1 MANNLPTF
9 QNMIS
14 SGQYSF
20 SPDAMQYANML
31 QQMAN
36 PVQPISASAQQP
48 VTPVQ
53 ENVIPVVQNVQPQE
67 EQPTFTRPESKMEQG
82 GTFLEN
88 AANNARRIGTGLVNM
103 WVNKGEIPQMVLSY
117 LDSNPN
123 VIEDIG
129 NLVLSSYNTK
139 IEDFGKLPA
148 KQIIG
153 NVLIGVHENP
163 VDFGMD
169 VASLGGTKLL
179 SKLVKP
185 LETGT
190 KVERGIASETA
201 MARRGGETLYSDL
214 DKLKTTAKEK
224 GVNLDEVIEAAE
236 TGKTISKEA
245 KPVLKELRKF
255 SDDFDALAKEM
266 SPETYVGKE
275 GTAITQNILRKR
287 MVTDPAMT
295 YAQVERDIEP
305 MMELIRGG
313 KFDEVKALAKE
324 GNVIAKEVAGA
335 KALYDKGRIFPV
347 SHGLAN
353 VEKMGEA
360 TRIGNNEF
368 AKQFTRRAYGTSTF
382 EDIASELSKPTKFL
396 ENTIA
401 KYADNMIASSLKNGR
416 LGGYDI
422 LAKDAKNA
430 VYLNREMLNK
440 GDLRSALAELRT
452 KRVYADDVALDKA
465 TVKELKKQLDVG
477 GALQGFMKD
486 AYQTGKS
493 TLTAQGTYLG
503 ANAITGAANAAMNS
517 GLGLFG
523 DIANAVASKGNLAK
537 QAGLY
542 RRRTKNVSDAP
553 IFKQIQ
559 QFNRL
564 TGGQLFSDVDR
575 ALQNTFAEIAL
586 HANMRK
592 AGVKAGDRLQA
603 ITDMDK
609 LKLGEV
615 ISDTNRVALIN
626 STNIPLPSWAKDMAF
641 MYSPFW
647 RWNVTAGQSALRML
661 ERSPLYANVVLM
673 DTLAN
678 IGFDREMQNR
688 YNLGVNLDKPYVTYR
703 VDDKTGMTKEI
714 SAEFVPITTTFRT
727 FDVKNNTYGS
737 SVPLIN
743 TIVNAMGGK
752 DKYGKP
758 LKKPVQDGVITRT
771 VGTKTFKYNPATG
784 FEPVEQGSIGDI
796 VTAGLKDTFGMLN
809 LMNRTVLPATAGLFT
824 ESGEYYQPYPTSLVG
839 SYEKTDVGNNIVGG
853 NPANPRTL
861 QDVLNAIGGIYERN
875 YFPTKEEQGLPPITK
890 RDMRS
895 LIRGYNVQRNRL
907 GF

>member
-1 MANNLPTF
+1 MANNFPTF
-9 QNMIS
+9 QNLIN
-14 SGQYSF
+14 QQTF
-20 SPDAMQYANML
+20 SPDAIQYASML
-31 QQMAN
+31 QNMAN
-36 PVQPISASAQQP
+36 PQLQPSAPVQPA
-48 VTPVQ
+48 TPMQ
-53 ENVIPVVQNVQPQE
+53 ENVPVVQNVTPQI
-67 EQPTFTRPESKMEQG
+67 EQPTFDRPESKMEQS

-88 AANNARRIGTGLVNM
+88 AANNARRAGTGLVDM
-103 WVNKGEIPQMVLSY
+103 WVNKGEIPQMVVDY
-117 LDSNPN
+117 LNSNPSI
-123 VIEDIG
+123 IEDIG

-148 KQIIG
+148 KQIIA
-153 NVLIGVHENP
+153 NVLMGIHENP
-163 VDFGMD
+163 FDFGMD
-169 VASLGGTKLL
+169 ALSLGGGKLL
-179 SKLVKP
+179 SKVAKP

-190 KVERGIASETA
+190 KIERGIASETA
-201 MARRGGETLYSDL
+201 MARRGGEQLYNDL
-214 DKLKTTAKEK
+214 DKLKAKAKEQ

-287 MVTDPAMT
+287 MATNPAMT

-313 KFDEVKALAKE
+313 KFDEVKELAKD
-324 GNVIAKEVAGA
+324 GNAIAKEVAGA
-335 KALYDKGRIFPV
+335 KALYDKGRIFPI

-353 VEKMGEA
+353 VEKIGEA

-382 EDIASELSKPTKFL
+382 EDIASELSRPTKFL
-396 ENTIA
+396 ENTIS
-401 KYADNMIASSLKNGR
+401 KYTDNLLASSLKQGK

-422 LAKDAKNA
+422 LAKDAKDA

-452 KRVYADDVALDKA
+452 KRVYEDDIALDKA
-465 TVKELKKQLDVG
+465 MVKELKKQLDVG

-517 GLGLFG
+517 GVNLFG
-523 DIANAVASKGNLAK
+523 DIANAIVSKGNLAK

-542 RRRTKNVSDAP
+542 RRRTSSLTSNQP
-553 IFKQIQ
+553 FKFIQ
-559 QFNRL
+559 EANRL

-586 HANMRK
+586 HANIRK

-609 LKLGEV
+609 MKLGEL
-615 ISDTNRVALIN
+615 ISDTKRVALIN

-661 ERSPLYANVVLM
+661 EKSPLYANVVLM

-688 YNLGVNLDKPYVTYR
+688 YQLGVNLDKPYVTYK

-727 FDVKNNTYGS
+727 FDIKNNTYGS

-743 TIVNAMGGK
+743 SIVNALGGK

-758 LKKPVQDGVITRT
+758 IKRPVQDGIITRT
-771 VGTKTFKYNPATG
+771 IGTKTYRYNPATG
-784 FEPVEQGSIGDI
+784 FEPVERGSIGDI
-796 VTAGLKDTFGMLN
+796 VTAGLRDTFGVFN
-809 LMNRTVLPATAGLFT
+809 LMNRTVLPSTAGMFT
-824 ESGEYYQPYPTSLVG
+824 PDATFYQPYSGSLIG
-839 SYEKTDVGNNIVGG
+839 SYRKSDEGNAFIGG
-853 NPANPRTL
+853 NPASPRTL
-861 QDVLNAIGGIYERN
+861 QDVLNALGGIYERN
-875 YFPTKEEQGLPPITK
+875 YFPTREEQGLPPITK

-895 LIRGYNVQRNRL
+895 FIRGYNTQRNRL

>member
-1 MANNLPTF
+1 MANNFPTF
-9 QNMIS
+9 QNLIN
-14 SGQYSF
+14 QQTF
-20 SPDAMQYANML
+20 SPDAMQYASML
-31 QQMAN
+31 QNMAN
-36 PVQPISASAQQP
+36 PQMQPSVPVQPANP
-48 VTPVQ
+48 MR
-53 ENVIPVVQNVQPQE
+53 ENVPVVQNVAPQV
-67 EQPTFTRPESKMEQG
+67 EQPTFDRPESKMEQS

-103 WVNKGEIPQMVLSY
+103 WVNKGEIPQMVTDY
-117 LDSNPN
+117 LNSNPN

-153 NVLIGVHENP
+153 NVLMGIHENP

-169 VASLGGTKLL
+169 VLSLGGGKLL
-179 SKLVKP
+179 SKVAKP

-201 MARRGGETLYSDL
+201 MARRGGEQLYNDL
-214 DKLKTTAKEK
+214 DKLKATAKEQ
-224 GVNLDEVIEAAE
+224 GINLDEVVEAAE

-245 KPVLKELRKF
+245 KPVFKELRKF

-287 MVTDPAMT
+287 MITDPAIT

-313 KFDEVKALAKE
+313 KFDEVKELAKG

-335 KALYDKGRIFPV
+335 KALYDKGRIFPI

-382 EDIASELSKPTKFL
+382 EDIAGELSRPTKFL
-396 ENTIA
+396 ENTIS
-401 KYADNMIASSLKNGR
+401 KYTDNLLASSLKQGK

-422 LAKDAKNA
+422 LAKDAKDA

-452 KRVYADDVALDKA
+452 KRVYADDIALDKA

-517 GLGLFG
+517 GVNLFG
-523 DIANAVASKGNLAK
+523 DIANAIASKGNLAK

-542 RRRTKNVSDAP
+542 RRRTTNVSSAP
-553 IFKQIQ
+553 IFKEIQ

-575 ALQNTFAEIAL
+575 ALQNTFAEITL
-586 HANMRK
+586 HSNMRK

-609 LKLGEV
+609 MKLGEL
-615 ISDTNRVALIN
+615 ISDTKRVALIN

-661 ERSPLYANVVLM
+661 EKSPLYANVVLM

-678 IGFDREMQNR
+678 VGFDREMQNR
-688 YNLGVNLDKPYVTYR
+688 YQLGVNLDKPYVTYK

-727 FDVKNNTYGS
+727 FDIKNNTYGS

-743 TIVNAMGGK
+743 SIVNALGGK

-758 LKKPVQDGVITRT
+758 IKRPVQDGIITRT
-771 VGTKTFKYNPATG
+771 IGTKTYRYNPATG
-784 FEPVEQGSIGDI
+784 FEPVERGSIGDI
-796 VTAGLKDTFGMLN
+796 VTAGLRDTFGVFN
-809 LMNRTVLPATAGLFT
+809 LMNRTILPSTAGLFT
-824 ESGEYYQPYPTSLVG
+824 PDAIFYQPYSGSLIG
-839 SYEKTDVGNNIVGG
+839 SYEKTDRGNAFIGG
-853 NPANPRTL
+853 NPASPRTL
-861 QDVLNAIGGIYERN
+861 QDVLNALGGVYERN
-875 YFPTKEEQGLPPITK
+875 YFPTREEQGLPPITK

-895 LIRGYNVQRNRL
+895 FIRGYNTQRNRL

>member
-1 MANNLPTF
+1 MANNFPTF
-9 QNMIS
+9 QNLIN
-14 SGQYSF
+14 QQTF
-20 SPDAMQYANML
+20 SPDAMQYASML
-31 QQMAN
+31 QNMAN
-36 PVQPISASAQQP
+36 PQMQPSVPVQPANP
-48 VTPVQ
+48 MQ
-53 ENVIPVVQNVQPQE
+53 ENVPVVQNVAPQV
-67 EQPTFTRPESKMEQG
+67 EQPTFDRPESKMEQS

-103 WVNKGEIPQMVLSY
+103 WVNKGEIPQMVTDY
-117 LDSNPN
+117 LNSNPN

-153 NVLIGVHENP
+153 NVLMGIHENP

-169 VASLGGTKLL
+169 VLSLGGGKLL
-179 SKLVKP
+179 SKVAKP

-201 MARRGGETLYSDL
+201 MARRGGEQLYNDL
-214 DKLKTTAKEK
+214 DKLKTTAKER
-224 GVNLDEVIEAAE
+224 GVNLDEVVEAAE

-287 MVTDPAMT
+287 MVIDPAMT

-313 KFDEVKALAKE
+313 KFDEVKELAKG
-324 GNVIAKEVAGA
+324 GNAIAKEVAGA
-335 KALYDKGRIFPV
+335 KALYDKGRIFPI

-382 EDIASELSKPTKFL
+382 EDIASELSRPTKFL
-396 ENTIA
+396 ENTIS
-401 KYADNMIASSLKNGR
+401 KYTDNLLASSLKQGK

-422 LAKDAKNA
+422 LAKDAKDA

-452 KRVYADDVALDKA
+452 KRVYEDDIALDKA

-517 GLGLFG
+517 GVNLFG
-523 DIANAVASKGNLAK
+523 DIANAIASKGNLSK

-542 RRRTKNVSDAP
+542 RRRTTNVSNAP
-553 IFKQIQ
+553 IFKEIQ

-586 HANMRK
+586 HSNMRK

-609 LKLGEV
+609 MKLGEL
-615 ISDTNRVALIN
+615 ISDTKRVALIN

-661 ERSPLYANVVLM
+661 EKSPLYANVVLM

-678 IGFDREMQNR
+678 VGFDREMQNR
-688 YNLGVNLDKPYVTYR
+688 YQLGVNLDKPYVTYK

-727 FDVKNNTYGS
+727 FDIKNNTYGS

-743 TIVNAMGGK
+743 SIVNALGGK

-758 LKKPVQDGVITRT
+758 IKRPVQDGIITRT
-771 VGTKTFKYNPATG
+771 IGTKTYRYNPATG
-784 FEPVEQGSIGDI
+784 FEPVERGSIGDI
-796 VTAGLKDTFGMLN
+796 VTAGLRDTFGVFN
-809 LMNRTVLPATAGLFT
+809 LMNRTILPSTAGLFT
-824 ESGEYYQPYPTSLVG
+824 PDATFYQPYSGSLIG
-839 SYEKTDVGNNIVGG
+839 SYEKSDRGNAFIGG
-853 NPANPRTL
+853 NPASPRTL
-861 QDVLNAIGGIYERN
+861 QDVLNALGGIYERN
-875 YFPTKEEQGLPPITK
+875 YFPTREEQGLPPITK

-895 LIRGYNVQRNRL
+895 FIRGYNTQRNRL